1 MLSVPPPGKPYPK
14 KSARC
19 KSSTHTKKKLERCG
33 NPIHHSA
40 KVYLWAHLST
50 LVMTWWPI
58 GGHVKIQKKNS
69 VQGQLRSR
77 CQRHQA
83 EVWES
88 WCKEFWEHISI
99 VQVGYRNGLFI
110 GRSPRIIFGYLMGS
124 WWNMNGRF
132 MEQIR
137 SIKCPDEFFQWKWQ
151 LEYDYR
157 KFKMSYLVFPIA
169 RQWTDH
175 WNWSTHWRLEEVDI
189 PAGRCVQRPVRGGT
203 GWHEINHFTPLIF
216 KIFQSKVMLKHV
228 FNMFFHQIGAHQKT
242 SVLKKHGLSKRW
254 TSSMGIQ
261 PHVTASFRISPWW
274 IDFRPGLVVTW

>member
-1 MLSVPPPGKPYPK
+1 
-14 KSARC
+14 
-19 KSSTHTKKKLERCG
+19 
-33 NPIHHSA
+33 
-40 KVYLWAHLST
+40 
-50 LVMTWWPI
+50 MTWWPI
-58 GGHVKIQKKNS
+58 GGHVKIQQNVS

-137 SIKCPDEFFQWKWQ
+137 SIKYPDEFFQWRWQ

-175 WNWSTHWRLEEVDI
+175 WNLSTHWRLEEVDI

-203 GWHEINHFTPLIF
+203 GWDEINHFTPLIP
-216 KIFQSKVMLKHV
+216 KYSKAKWCWNML
-228 FNMFFHQIGAHQKT
+228 FNMLFHQIFAVHQKT
-242 SVLKKHGLSKRW
+242 SVLKKRPFQEVNFWMDRDPTACHRQLQKF
-254 TSSMGIQ
+254 SMVNRLQTWSGCHMVGPVGCCPRRIIQ
-261 PHVTASFRISPWW
+261 VCPKNNQGTK
-274 IDFRPGLVVTW
+274 